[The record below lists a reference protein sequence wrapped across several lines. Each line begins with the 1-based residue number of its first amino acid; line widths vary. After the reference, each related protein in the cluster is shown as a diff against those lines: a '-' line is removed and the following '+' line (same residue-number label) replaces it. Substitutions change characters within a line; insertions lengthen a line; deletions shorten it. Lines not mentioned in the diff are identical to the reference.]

1 MYPSGLTRPSSEVGG
16 ARMFSQVNCTQGQ
29 DFFEVPHLHEFIGKF
44 CATCNICRANA
55 DGHDVGGYMRRVG
68 NALEP
73 DLSFIVPW
81 LAELEDAAVPPMST
95 LGVAL

>member
-1 MYPSGLTRPSSEVGG
+1 
-16 ARMFSQVNCTQGQ
+16 MFSQVDCMEGQ
-29 DFFEVPHLHEFIGKF
+29 RFLLTWHLHEFIGKF
-44 CATCNICRANA
+44 CTTCNICSANA

-68 NALEP
+68 NALEL

-81 LAELEDAAVPPMST
+81 LAELEDAAVPLMST